1 LLRVKFV
8 DSVEK
13 QIIHI
18 DMDAFFASVEQLD
31 DPSIA
36 GKPLVVGGNNDRGVV
51 AAASYEARKFGIHS
65 AMPTHEA
72 VRRCKDLIIR
82 PARFERYKEISN
94 QVRAI
99 FATVTNLIEPLS
111 IDEAY
116 LDVTNNKLGITDP
129 IEVGYYIKNQIVEVT
144 GLTASAGV
152 SYNKFLAK
160 MASDM
165 DKPNGLFVIKPDE
178 VHELLGQLPIHKFYG
193 IGKVTAEKMRHLG
206 IHRGKDLRALTLEQL
221 NRYFGNQGSWYY
233 HIVRGED
240 QRLVKNDRTTKSI
253 GVENTI
259 GSPLYELPEVWQ
271 QIEKILPQLWQRTSK
286 RRMYGRTIILKLKF
300 EDFTQ
305 ITRSHTEQEHVTDI
319 EELQQTVRL
328 LLEQVYPFEQGIR
341 LVGVSLSNFE
351 ALPEDPQLNFEF

>member
-1 LLRVKFV
+1 M
-8 DSVEK
+8 EK

-31 DPSIA
+31 DTTLV
-36 GKPLVVGGNNDRGVV
+36 GKPVVVGGNNDRGVV

-72 VRRCKDLIIR
+72 VRRCKELIIR

-94 QVRAI
+94 QVRQV
-99 FATVTNLIEPLS
+99 FATVTDLIEPLS

-116 LDVTNNKLGITDP
+116 LDVTVNKLKINNV
-129 IEVGYYIKNQIVEVT
+129 IEVAQYIKQQIQEIT

-165 DKPNGLFVIKPDE
+165 DKPNGLFVINPEE
-178 VHELLGQLPIHKFYG
+178 VHELLGQLPVHKFYG

-206 IHRGKDLRALTLEQL
+206 IHRGKDLRALSIEQL

-233 HIVRGED
+233 NIVRGQDNRE
-240 QRLVKNDRTTKSI
+240 VKNDRTTKSI
-253 GVENTI
+253 GIENTI
-259 GSPLYELPEVWQ
+259 GSPLFELPEVWQ
-271 QIEKILPQLWQRTSK
+271 QIEKIIPQLWQRTSK
-286 RRMYGRTIILKLKF
+286 RNLHGRTVILKLKYQ
-300 EDFTQ
+300 DFTQ
-305 ITRSHTEQEHVTDI
+305 ITRSITQQEQILEMNT
-319 EELQQTVRL
+319 LQQKVRH

-341 LVGVSLSNFE
+341 LVGVSLSNFD
-351 ALPEDPQLNFEF
+351 ALPEDPQLNLEFY